1 MERAG
6 FKSPAVFSLVMS
18 DEREERKAVVVL
30 STAPASEA
38 ADLARYLVDRHLA
51 ACVNVTPVQSF
62 YRWEGAVHHEPEEIL
77 IIKTTAGLAEQV
89 TAAIC
94 SHHPY
99 QVPEV
104 IVLPVIGGS
113 ITYLDWIR
121 EMTGGPPA

>member
-1 MERAG
+1 MGRGG

-18 DEREERKAVVVL
+18 DEEKGAVVVL

-38 ADLARYLVDRHLA
+38 GDLARYLVDRHLA
-51 ACVNVTPVQSF
+51 ACVNVMPVESF
-62 YRWEGAVHHEPEEIL
+62 YRWERAVHHEPEEFV
-77 IIKTTAGLAEQV
+77 IIKTTADLAEQV

-94 SHHPY
+94 THHPY

-104 IVLPVIGGS
+104 IVLPIIGGS